1 MDESKMFD
9 FDKMT
14 DEELKSVGS
23 KVEKFKPIKKENEES
38 KMPSREAF
46 GLGGEAEKEPHVSE
60 EGKFKTTKKETEVSE
75 KKEAEPSE
83 KKEVEPS
90 EKKEVEPSEKKEVEP
105 SEKKEVEPSEK
116 KDAPEGKDSSKDK
129 KDMTIT
135 ELGDKIETLLSEDA
149 KIRSEFDS
157 LDSTHKKQAVNRLGE
172 ILKEYNELVELINAK
187 VSEISISETE
197 TESMTQDDIVSE
209 LKSLRSKNTK
219 LRNMYEK
226 AKNDEVKVAIENQID
241 KLNYRYSSLVDA
253 YNNKNSITK

>member
-14 DEELKSVGS
+14 DEELKNVGS
-23 KVEKFKPIKKENEES
+23 KVEKFKPINKESEEP
-38 KMPSREAF
+38 KMPGKEAF
-46 GLGGEAEKEPHVSE
+46 GLGGETEKEPDMPE
-60 EGKFKTTKKETEVSE
+60 EGKFKAT

-83 KKEVEPS
+83 KKETET
-90 EKKEVEPSEKKEVEP
+90 

-116 KDAPEGKDSSKDK
+116 KDAPEEKDSSKDK

-157 LDSTHKKQAVNRLGE
+157 LDSTHKKEAVNRLGE
-172 ILKEYNELVELINAK
+172 ILKEYNELVELINTK

-197 TESMTQDDIVSE
+197 AESMTQDDIVSE

>member
-75 KKEAEPSE
+75 KKEA
-83 KKEVEPS
+83 
-90 EKKEVEPSEKKEVEP
+90 EPSEKKEVEP

>member
-75 KKEAEPSE
+75 KKEA
-83 KKEVEPS
+83 
-90 EKKEVEPSEKKEVEP
+90 EPSEKKEVEP

-241 KLNYRYSSLVDA
+241 KLNYRYSSLIDA

>member
-14 DEELKSVGS
+14 DDELKSVGS
-23 KVEKFKPIKKENEES
+23 KVEKFKPINKESIEP
-38 KMPSREAF
+38 KMPGKEAF
-46 GLGGEAEKEPHVSE
+46 GLGGETEKEPQMPE
-60 EGKFKTTKKETEVSE
+60 EGKFKST

-83 KKEVEPS
+83 KKETETS
-90 EKKEVEPSEKKEVEP
+90 EKKEAET
-105 SEKKEVEPSEK
+105 SEK
-116 KDAPEGKDSSKDK
+116 KDAPKENDKKVNEPSKDK

-135 ELGDKIETLLSEDA
+135 ELGDMIEVLLSEDA

-157 LDSTHKKQAVNRLGE
+157 LDSTHKKEAVNRLGE

-187 VSEISISETE
+187 VSEISISETD
-197 TESMTQDDIVSE
+197 TESMTQDEIVSE
-209 LKSLRSKNTK
+209 LKSLKSKNTK

>member
-23 KVEKFKPIKKENEES
+23 KVEKFKPINKESEEP
-38 KMPSREAF
+38 KMPGKEAF
-46 GLGGEAEKEPHVSE
+46 GLGGETEKEPDMPE
-60 EGKFKTTKKETEVSE
+60 EGKFKAT

-83 KKEVEPS
+83 KKETET
-90 EKKEVEPSEKKEVEP
+90 

-116 KDAPEGKDSSKDK
+116 KDAPEEKDSSKDK

-157 LDSTHKKQAVNRLGE
+157 LDSTHKKEAVNRLGE
-172 ILKEYNELVELINAK
+172 ILKEYNELVELINTK

-197 TESMTQDDIVSE
+197 AESMTQDDIVSE

>member
-23 KVEKFKPIKKENEES
+23 KVEKFKPINKESIEP
-38 KMPSREAF
+38 KMPGKEAF
-46 GLGGEAEKEPHVSE
+46 GLGGETEKEPRMPE
-60 EGKFKTTKKETEVSE
+60 EGKFKAT

-83 KKEVEPS
+83 KKETET
-90 EKKEVEPSEKKEVEP
+90 

-116 KDAPEGKDSSKDK
+116 KDAPEEKDSSKDK

-157 LDSTHKKQAVNRLGE
+157 LDSTHKKEAVNRLGE
-172 ILKEYNELVELINAK
+172 ILKEYNELVELINTK

>member
-14 DEELKSVGS
+14 DEELKNVGS
-23 KVEKFKPIKKENEES
+23 KVEKFKPINKESEEP
-38 KMPSREAF
+38 KMPGKEAF
-46 GLGGEAEKEPHVSE
+46 GLGGETEKEPDMPE
-60 EGKFKTTKKETEVSE
+60 EGKFKAT

-83 KKEVEPS
+83 KKETET
-90 EKKEVEPSEKKEVEP
+90 

-116 KDAPEGKDSSKDK
+116 KDAPEEKDSSKDK
-129 KDMTIT
+129 IDMTIT

-157 LDSTHKKQAVNRLGE
+157 LDSTHKKEAVNRLGE
-172 ILKEYNELVELINAK
+172 ILKEYNELVELINTK

-197 TESMTQDDIVSE
+197 AESMTQDDIVSE

>member
-14 DEELKSVGS
+14 DEELKNVGS
-23 KVEKFKPIKKENEES
+23 KVEKFKPINKESEEP
-38 KMPSREAF
+38 KMPGKEAF
-46 GLGGEAEKEPHVSE
+46 GLGGETEKEPDMPE
-60 EGKFKTTKKETEVSE
+60 EGKFKAT

-83 KKEVEPS
+83 KKETET
-90 EKKEVEPSEKKEVEP
+90 

-116 KDAPEGKDSSKDK
+116 KDAPEEKDSSKDK

-157 LDSTHKKQAVNRLGE
+157 LDSTHKKEAVNRLGE
-172 ILKEYNELVELINAK
+172 ILKEYNELVELINTK

>member
-23 KVEKFKPIKKENEES
+23 KVEKFKPINKESIEP
-38 KMPSREAF
+38 KMPGKEAF
-46 GLGGEAEKEPHVSE
+46 GLGGETEKEPRMPE
-60 EGKFKTTKKETEVSE
+60 EGKFKAT
-75 KKEAEPSE
+75 KKEAEPSEKKETETSE

-90 EKKEVEPSEKKEVEP
+90 EKKETET

-116 KDAPEGKDSSKDK
+116 KDAPEEKDSSKDK

-157 LDSTHKKQAVNRLGE
+157 LDSTHKKEAVNRLGE
-172 ILKEYNELVELINAK
+172 ILKEYNELVELINTK

-197 TESMTQDDIVSE
+197 AESMTQDDIVSE